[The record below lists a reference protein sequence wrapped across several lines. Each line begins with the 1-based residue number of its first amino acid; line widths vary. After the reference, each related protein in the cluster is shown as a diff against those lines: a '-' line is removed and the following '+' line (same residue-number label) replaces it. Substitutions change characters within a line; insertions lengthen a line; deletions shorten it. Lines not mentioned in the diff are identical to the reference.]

1 MTTID
6 MSKMKYAIVNAKDES
21 NVYAVCEDHGDAL
34 DVLSHMH
41 SKRLWQVIP
50 ITPPAPKCQKADVP
64 THCVVSPSSGL
75 VLVFGSEKQ
84 CFDCTSGD
92 TQNIRTCDHWFAKEG
107 GGDA

>member
-41 SKRLWQVIP
+41 STRLWKVIP
-50 ITPPAPKCQKADVP
+50 ITPPAPKYPKADVP
-64 THCVVSPSSGL
+64 THCVTSTLSGL
-75 VLVFGSEKQ
+75 IFGLGTETECLDSVA
-84 CFDCTSGD
+84 GD
-92 TQNIRTCDHWFAKEG
+92 KTRIRTCDHWFAKEG
-107 GGDA
+107 GGQ